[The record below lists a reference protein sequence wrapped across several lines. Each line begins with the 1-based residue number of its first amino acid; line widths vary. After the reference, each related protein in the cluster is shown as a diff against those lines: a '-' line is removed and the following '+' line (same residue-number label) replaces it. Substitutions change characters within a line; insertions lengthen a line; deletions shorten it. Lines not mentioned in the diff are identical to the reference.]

1 MTSKVYDYVL
11 ERILEKLDQGV
22 IPWRKPWSTNGG
34 YIPKNYVTGR
44 EYSGI
49 NILLLDPGGQ
59 YLTFNQVQQKGGRIQ
74 KGEKASMVVFW
85 KMLDSKE
92 QREDGELEEKKI
104 PFLRYYNVW
113 EISQTTLKRKQ
124 DDTPIL
130 PAERILEDEK
140 IPRIQYG
147 GERAFYNPAEDYI
160 NLPERKSFNSREEFY
175 STAFHE
181 VIHST
186 GHKDRL
192 KRLMSTEYGNSE
204 YAFEELIAEI
214 GSAFLCHRTGI
225 LQPVEKNTVAY
236 CQHWAGVLR
245 DNKKAI
251 VQASGKAQK
260 AVTWLIQGVEEETEE
275 MEEVA

>member
-22 IPWRKPWSTNGG
+22 IPWKKPWSTNGG

-92 QREDGELEEKKI
+92 QREDGEPEEKI

-130 PAERILEDEK
+130 PAERILENEK
-140 IPRIQYG
+140 IQDPVMA
-147 GERAFYNPAEDYI
+147 GEKSVFNRPEFQLA
-160 NLPERKSFNSREEFY
+160 ERKSFNSREEFY

-214 GSAFLCHRTGI
+214 CSAFLCHRTGI

-260 AVTWLIQGVEEETEE
+260 AVTWLIRE
-275 MEEVA
+275 